1 MRRVS
6 IVILIICLLLT
17 SGCAGNNSGA
27 VSDKVTSVKDITMTS
42 VEQAYVVEEID
53 FPQEL
58 WFSSGNI
65 VTNDGKIYLL
75 GSLSDKCLLYSMDAD
90 GTNAKLLA
98 SCDDGNEFWYSCCA
112 DGDMIYLYD
121 SYNHRLVN
129 YNTVGEK
136 QGYITLPDDI
146 VADKTAAANGK
157 VYTLGNGKL
166 TCLKISGETAEA
178 DFALKVSEPASLAVN
193 KDGKIIAAWQN
204 ADGQVISMLDEEN
217 KRWGAAHS
225 LDADCTIIG
234 TGSEWELYLR
244 IGNALYGYDLDSA
257 VVEKLLTFSDIGML
271 SNGMICEIGAGSLLY
286 TGASGK
292 EASKPVV
299 IKPVATAGENVTLTL
314 ATLGQLHPAIEEAI
328 LAWNQRHPDM
338 HVELRDYSSYNT
350 ASDLRGGEYKLIA
363 DIAAGDGPD
372 IFNLS
377 DFGTTMNASLLAR
390 RKLLENLYPFIE
402 QDSELSKDDFLSGP
416 LRSLEINN
424 ELCQITPYFLLLT
437 TTAPSSDMGS
447 SENCSYSSLE
457 KIVAESDYYQYLF
470 DNMYTRDDWLEIMV
484 AASGNKLVD
493 WSNAKCHFDSEYF
506 LRLLEIALP
515 RPTETEVTGGSVTDL
530 VQNSHSLLYMQTFRD
545 VWESGMIADIYGA
558 DNYTFVGIPEVGNVI
573 VPELSLGMS
582 AQSSHKEQCWQ
593 FMREFLLKDSPY
605 TSGIPLRRDGVKQQ
619 MMDELEAMKE
629 YPEEHPGRAE
639 AMEDFLVVLENADTL
654 YQSDASLWSIVS
666 EEVNKFY
673 AGRSTAEETA
683 QAVQSRASIYLA
695 EQAV

>member
-6 IVILIICLLLT
+6 IIILIICLLLT

-27 VSDKVTSVKDITMTS
+27 VSDKPAHVKDITLTS
-42 VEQAYVVEEID
+42 AEQAYSVEELD

-58 WFSSGNI
+58 WFSNSNI

-75 GSLSDKCLLYSMDAD
+75 GSLSDKCFLYSMDAD

-112 DGDMIYLYD
+112 YGDMIYLYD

-129 YNTVGEK
+129 YNTAGEK
-136 QGYITLPDDI
+136 LGYITLPEDI
-146 VADKTAAANGK
+146 AADKTAAANGK
-157 VYTLGNGKL
+157 VYTLGSGTL
-166 TCLKISGETAEA
+166 TCLKISGETAET
-178 DFALKVSEPASLAVN
+178 DFTLRVSEPASLAVN

-217 KRWGAAHS
+217 KRWGTTHS

-234 TGSEWELYLR
+234 AGTEWELYLR

-257 VVEKLLTFSDIGML
+257 AIEKLLTFSDVGML

-286 TGASGK
+286 TGASGNK
-292 EASKPVV
+292 ASKPVV

-314 ATLGQLHPAIEEAI
+314 ATLGQLHPAIEDAV

-338 HVELRDYSSYNT
+338 HVEIRDYSSYNT
-350 ASDLRGGEYKLIA
+350 NSDLRGGEYKLIA
-363 DIAAGDGPD
+363 DIAAGNGPD

-377 DFGTTMNASLLAR
+377 DFGTPMNASLLAR

-402 QDSELSKDDFLSGP
+402 HDSELSKDDFLSGP

-437 TTAPSSDMGS
+437 TMASSKDVGS
-447 SENCSYSSLE
+447 AENCSYRSLE

-470 DNMYTRDDWLEIMV
+470 DNMYARDDWLEIMV

-493 WSNAKCHFDSEYF
+493 WSNAECHFDSEYF
-506 LRLLEIALP
+506 LRLLEIAQP
-515 RPTETEVTGGSVTDL
+515 RPTEVELTGGSVTAL
-530 VQNSHSLLYMQTFRD
+530 VRNSHSLLFMQTFRD
-545 VWESGMIADIYGA
+545 VWESGIVADIYGA
-558 DNYTFVGIPEVGNVI
+558 GNYTFVGLPEVGNVI

-582 AQSSHKEQCWQ
+582 AQSAHKEQCWQ

-605 TSGIPLRRDGVKQQ
+605 NSGIPLRRDGVKQQ
-619 MMDELEAMKE
+619 MANELEAMKE
-629 YPEEHPGRAE
+629 YPEAHPGRAE
-639 AMEDFLVVLENADTL
+639 AMADFLAVLENANTL
-654 YQSDASLWSIVS
+654 YQNDAPLWSIIS

-673 AGRSTAEETA
+673 AGQSTAEEVA
-683 QAVQSRASIYLA
+683 RAIQSRAGIYLA
-695 EQAV
+695 EQSG